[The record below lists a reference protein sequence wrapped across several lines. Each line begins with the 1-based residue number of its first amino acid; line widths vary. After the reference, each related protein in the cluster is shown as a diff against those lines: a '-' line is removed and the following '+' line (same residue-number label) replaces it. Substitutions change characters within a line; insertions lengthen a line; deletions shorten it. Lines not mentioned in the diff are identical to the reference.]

1 MNYSLKLYPNGALYK
16 IIDGVAIYANSGED
30 DDYSSLPKYKDLGQK
45 QYNYDSDYYKIY
57 QKELSKTDGS
67 IILEHHMPSF
77 SNCEYIYPPLFDFQ
91 ETYSNKN
98 LYDKW
103 TTTLIFSFLISIFDI
118 GLVIFGLLLF
128 KEGEGE
134 TK

>member
-57 QKELSKTDGS
+57 NKELATCSSGNCCIIGS
-67 IILEHHMPSF
+67 F
-77 SNCEYIYPPLFDFQ
+77 CKYVYYIPFENF
-91 ETYSNKN
+91 ENKH

-103 TTTLIFSFLISIFDI
+103 TTTLFFHF
-118 GLVIFGLLLF
+118 
-128 KEGEGE
+128 
-134 TK
+134 